1 MGRPGNGCR
10 LCRGGKLSVTAVPT
24 QIVARNL
31 GAGEEANRVGTAKG
45 LQVTAET
52 RRSRTEDGLW
62 LAAVTLRIEVIARRV
77 STSYVPGPGV
87 IKRSG
92 TLVDAPQGGWY
103 FGELRR
109 LCRVAKEMPVLRKL
123 EMSKWPSRRGDNVMP
138 GEGAIIPL
146 SNVSDSCVAGA
157 PSSVVEGRAFRGLR
171 VTAGD
176 SAAAMPFG
184 ESISALPPPAAGPL
198 KGARSPSERNLVQRG
213 SQAAKS
219 AVAVSNRL
227 P

>member
-1 MGRPGNGCR
+1 MGEPVLLVCWW
-10 LCRGGKLSVTAVPT
+10 
-24 QIVARNL
+24 
-31 GAGEEANRVGTAKG
+31 
-45 LQVTAET
+45 
-52 RRSRTEDGLW
+52 RT
-62 LAAVTLRIEVIARRV
+62 
-77 STSYVPGPGV
+77 
-87 IKRSG
+87 KRSG

-176 SAAAMPFG
+176 SAAAMPFWR
-184 ESISALPPPAAGPL
+184 EYLRSSSACRWTSKRSSIPI
-198 KGARSPSERNLVQRG
+198 
-213 SQAAKS
+213 
-219 AVAVSNRL
+219 
-227 P
+227 